1 MKIWKGVGASS
12 GVSDGIA
19 FYYGSRT
26 GGIVPPRVCV
36 LDTAA
41 EEARFEAARLQA
53 MEELKH
59 LEQVAKRQVGQK
71 EAEIF
76 LAHQAMLEDEGLLE
90 EIRIRIRG
98 TVNAEYALYEAVEQ
112 FAALFSDIGD
122 AYLRERVVDLR
133 DVSQRLMNKLTRTV
147 EKKPELPD
155 NAIVLAK
162 DLLPSQTIQ
171 LDKNKVCAFL
181 TMEGSPNSHAAIL
194 ARTRE
199 IPAVVAMGDSLS
211 DIRDGSYLIVDG
223 ETGTVYE
230 NPDQYIIN
238 WFREKK
244 AQQDAAQAALQTA
257 YEGECRTKSGRLVQ
271 IKANVGTLDDMPEA
285 IAYNCDGIGLTRSEF
300 IYMQSE
306 DWPNEDSQFEFYK
319 EVLAAMKGK
328 RVTIR
333 TCDLGMDKNV
343 SYWFDEKEENPALGM
358 RGIRL
363 SLSKP
368 ETFFT
373 QIRALLRASAYG
385 SLDIMFPMV
394 STEWEVDRALEL
406 AREAREEL
414 ESEGVAMG
422 DDILFGIMVETPSA
436 AVLADVL
443 AKKADFFSIGT
454 NDLIQYTL
462 CVDRVNPKVANL
474 YDPCHPA
481 VLRLVKN
488 TIDAIHKEGK
498 PCGICGDAATNP
510 HFAKHA
516 IEMGID
522 SLSVPPRRVPGLKK
536 LVRACE

>member
-26 GGIVPPRVCV
+26 GGFVPPRVCV

-257 YEGECRTKSGRLVQ
+257 SEGECRTKSGRLVQ

>member
-1 MKIWKGVGASS
+1 MKIWKGVSASG

-26 GGIVPPRVCV
+26 GVFVPSRLPVP
-36 LDTAA
+36 DSAA
-41 EEARFEAARLQA
+41 EEVRFEQARLQA
-53 MEELKH
+53 KEELKQ

-71 EAEIF
+71 EAQIF
-76 LAHQAMLEDEGLLE
+76 IAHQAILEDEGLLE
-90 EIRIRIRG
+90 EIRLRIHG
-98 TVNAEYALYEAVEQ
+98 GINAEYALYEAVEQ
-112 FAALFSDIGD
+112 FAALFSAIED
-122 AYLRERVVDLR
+122 AYLRERVADLR
-133 DVSQRLMNKLTRTV
+133 DVSQRLMNRLTRTV
-147 EKKPELPD
+147 EKKPKLPD
-155 NAIVLAK
+155 NAIILAK

-171 LDKNKVCAFL
+171 LDKKKVRAFL

-211 DIRDGSYLIVDG
+211 DIGDGSYLIVDG
-223 ETGTVYE
+223 ESGTVYE

-238 WFREKK
+238 WFRKKK

-257 YEGECRTKSGRLVQ
+257 SEGECRTKSGRLVQ
-271 IKANVGTLDDMPEA
+271 IKANVGTLDDVPEA
-285 IAYNCDGIGLTRSEF
+285 MAYHCDGIGLTRSEF

-306 DWPNEDSQFEFYK
+306 DWPDEDSQFEFYK

-343 SYWFDEKEENPALGM
+343 SYWYDEKEENPALGM

-385 SLDIMFPMV
+385 SLDIMFPMI
-394 STEWEVDRALEL
+394 SAEWEVDRALEL

-414 ESEGVAMG
+414 ESEGVPMG
-422 DDILFGIMVETPSA
+422 EDILFGIMVETPAA

-454 NDLIQYTL
+454 NDLVQYTL

-536 LVRACE
+536 LVRASE

>member
-12 GVSDGIA
+12 GVSDGVA

-26 GGIVPPRVCV
+26 GIFVPPRICV

-41 EEARFEAARLQA
+41 EEARFEHARLQA

-76 LAHQAMLEDEGLLE
+76 IAHQAMLEDEGLLE
-90 EIRIRIRG
+90 EVRIRIRG
-98 TVNAEYALYEAVEQ
+98 TINAEYALYEAVEQ
-112 FAALFSDIGD
+112 YAALFSAIED

-171 LDKNKVCAFL
+171 LDKNKVRAFL

-194 ARTRE
+194 ARTRD

-238 WFREKK
+238 WFRKKK
-244 AQQDAAQAALQTA
+244 AQQDAAQAALQA
-257 YEGECRTKSGRLVQ
+257 ASEGECRTKSGRLVQ
-271 IKANVGTLDDMPEA
+271 IKANVGTLDDVPEA
-285 IAYNCDGIGLTRSEF
+285 ISYNCDGIGLTRSEY

-306 DWPNEDSQFEFYK
+306 DWPDEDSQFEFYK

-385 SLDIMFPMV
+385 SLDIMFPMI

-422 DDILFGIMVETPSA
+422 DDILFG
-436 AVLADVL
+436 
-443 AKKADFFSIGT
+443 
-454 NDLIQYTL
+454 
-462 CVDRVNPKVANL
+462 
-474 YDPCHPA
+474 
-481 VLRLVKN
+481 
-488 TIDAIHKEGK
+488 
-498 PCGICGDAATNP
+498 
-510 HFAKHA
+510 
-516 IEMGID
+516 
-522 SLSVPPRRVPGLKK
+522 
-536 LVRACE
+536 

>member
-1 MKIWKGVGASS
+1 MKIWKGVGASA
-12 GVSDGIA
+12 GVAEGVVVALGRKRA
-19 FYYGSRT
+19 F
-26 GGIVPPRVCV
+26 VPKRVAV
-36 LDTAA
+36 ADSEA
-41 EEARFEAARLQA
+41 ELYRFESARKEALT
-53 MEELKH
+53 E
-59 LEQVAKRQVGQK
+59 LEQLQKLARHQVGKQ

-76 LAHQAMLEDEGLLE
+76 MAHAAMLEDETLLGE
-90 EIRIRIRG
+90 VKLRINSS
-98 TVNAEYALYEAVEQ
+98 VNAEFALYEAVEQ
-112 FAALFSDIGD
+112 LAELFSAIEDD
-122 AYLRERVVDLR
+122 YLKERVMDLR
-133 DVSQRLMNKLTRTV
+133 DVSQRLMNKLTRVV
-147 EKKPELPD
+147 EQKPQLPD
-155 NAIVLAK
+155 NAIILAQ

-171 LDKNKVCAFL
+171 LDKNKVKAFL

-199 IPAVVAMGDSLS
+199 IPAVVAMGEGISE
-211 DIRDGSYLIVDG
+211 IKDGSYLIVDG
-223 ETGTVYE
+223 ESGTVYE
-230 NPDQYIIN
+230 SPDQDII
-238 WFREKK
+238 RRYRAKK
-244 AQQDAAQAALQTA
+244 ARQDAEKAALNESA
-257 YEGECRTKSGRLVQ
+257 EGECRTKSGRLVR
-271 IKANVGTLDDMPEA
+271 IKANVGTLDDVPEA
-285 IAYNCDGIGLTRSEF
+285 LAYHCDGIGLTRSEY
-300 IYMQSE
+300 IYMQSS
-306 DWPNEDSQFEFYK
+306 DWPDEDSQFEFYK
-319 EVLAAMKGK
+319 EVLASMPDK

-333 TCDLGMDKNV
+333 TCDLGMDKTV

-385 SLDIMFPMV
+385 QLSIMFPMV
-394 STEWEVDRALEL
+394 SSEGELDKALEL

-422 DDILFGIMVETPSA
+422 DDVHYGVMIETPAA

-443 AKKADFFSIGT
+443 AKKMDFFSIGT

-498 PCGICGDAATNP
+498 TCGICGDAATNP
-510 HFAKHA
+510 HFAKKA
-516 IEMGID
+516 IDMGID
-522 SLSVPPRRVPGLKK
+522 SLSVPPRRVPNLKR
-536 LVRACE
+536 LVRNCE